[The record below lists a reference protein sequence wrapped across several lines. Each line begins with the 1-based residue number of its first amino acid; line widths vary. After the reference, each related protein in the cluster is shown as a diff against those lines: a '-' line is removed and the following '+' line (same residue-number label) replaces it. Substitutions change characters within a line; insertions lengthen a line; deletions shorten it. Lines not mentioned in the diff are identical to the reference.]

1 VSTARKH
8 ISALPAGAKALLA
21 LALASALGGAVYLW
35 AASYSGNSRYELLFS
50 GLDARDASEV
60 TQKLGELKVPYRL
73 SAGGS
78 VIMVPA
84 ASVHTARLSLA
95 GDGLPRGGVVGFE
108 LLDKSSLGATDF
120 DRRMSYLR
128 ALSGELVRTIREIDG
143 VEDARVHVAIPENT
157 YFASKARPVTAA
169 VFLKM
174 SPRCELSRAQVKGI
188 VHLVSRSVEGLLPE
202 DVAVVDLYGRLLSG
216 DGGSQAMGSG
226 QPVAGV
232 GPEETFQSE
241 LEKGL
246 QSLLERVLGQ
256 GNVVTRVRAELDLDQ
271 KTVDKTL
278 YQPASDGIL
287 RSFQELEETFKG
299 EGTAASGV
307 PGTTSNIPQYQ
318 LPGQQG
324 SSEWHKRDAT
334 RNYEVSEIKERTV
347 IAPGAVKRL
356 SVAVVV
362 NKVLDEASR
371 QAIEKIVEAA
381 IGFDSDRRDN
391 VTVTGIAFDTSL
403 LDAVKKQMEAPAK
416 PAQGQYPRTL
426 VIAAAG
432 VAALALLLLLLFL
445 LARRKKRA
453 PGQQALNHAQAIM
466 AAAQAAT
473 DRDSIETLPPLVDPE
488 QEKKRRLK
496 EAVEKAARQSP
507 ESAAQLIRAWLL
519 EDRR

>member
-1 VSTARKH
+1 MLV
-8 ISALPAGAKALLA
+8 A
-21 LALASALGGAVYLW
+21 LALAGALGGAVYLW
-35 AASYSGNSRYELLFS
+35 AVSYSGNSRYELLFS
-50 GLDARDASEV
+50 DLDARDASEI
-60 TQKLGELKVPYRL
+60 TQKLVELKVPYRL
-73 SAGGS
+73 STGGS
-78 VIMVPA
+78 AITVPA

-216 DGGSQAMGSG
+216 DGSSQAAGAGS
-226 QPVAGV
+226 VAGL
-232 GPEETFQSE
+232 GPAETFQAE

-287 RSFQELEETFKG
+287 RSLQELEETFKG

-318 LPGQQG
+318 VPGQQG

-334 RNYEVSEIKERTV
+334 RNYEVSEVKERTV

-362 NKVLDEASR
+362 NKVLDEGSR
-371 QAIEKIVEAA
+371 EAIERIVEAA
-381 IGFDSDRRDN
+381 IGFDSGRRDN

-403 LDAVKKQMEAPAK
+403 LDAVKKQMETPPK
-416 PAQGQYPRTL
+416 PAQVQYPRSL
-426 VIAAAG
+426 IIAAA
-432 VAALALLLLLLFL
+432 AAGGLVLVLLLFL
-445 LARRKKRA
+445 LARRRKRA
-453 PGQQALNHAQAIM
+453 SGQQALNPAQAIM

-473 DRDSIETLPPLVDPE
+473 DRNSVGTLPPLVDPE

-507 ESAAQLIRAWLL
+507 ESAAQLIRTWLL